1 MLEVCDLSF
10 QYYLSSQKNLKH
22 ISLNI
27 EEAEIVVIVGKSG
40 SGKTTLL
47 RHFKK
52 ELMPKG
58 KRDGCI
64 QYMGK
69 NIETLSNFES
79 ASKIGYVF
87 QNPHNQIVED
97 HVYHEI
103 AFGLENL
110 GISYDEMNT
119 RVAEIIQYFHLEDIY
134 DKHTY
139 ELSGGQ
145 KQLVTLA
152 SIMIMQPQV
161 LLLDEPL
168 AQLDPK
174 SRQEFVSM
182 LKRIH
187 DDFGTTIIM
196 VSHHLEEIM
205 NDIDRMIVLQEGR
218 KIVEG
223 NVQTTIEKVKDDELL
238 EIFPPYIQLLTKLHL
253 PTNLSFYQTKK
264 KINPLRSIERKYSNN
279 LPCLSVKHLYAS
291 YEHEVLKDF
300 SLIIPKQE
308 IFCLLGN
315 NGSGKTT
322 FLKCLMKEMKYKGKI
337 DYQGQLGYL
346 PQDPLLLIS
355 RDSVYDE
362 LYGNKKINK
371 NTVNFLVDYFHFNDL
386 LEYHP
391 YDLSG
396 GQQQILAIM
405 KLLLY
410 QSDILLLDEPTK
422 AIDPIMKRKLGLLL
436 EELIHTGKTIICV
449 SHDLEFCGEFA
460 TMIGLLFHHQVLNV
474 SRPKEFFKKHYFYT
488 TQLSKLTRD
497 YTHIIS
503 LKDVML

>member
-1 MLEVCDLSF
+1 MLEVSDLSF
-10 QYYLSSQKNLKH
+10 QYALSTKKNLDH
-22 ISLNI
+22 ISLSIDEN
-27 EEAEIVVIVGKSG
+27 EIVVIVGKSG

-52 ELMPKG
+52 ELLPKG
-58 KRDGCI
+58 KREG
-64 QYMGK
+64 YVYY
-69 NIETLSNFES
+69 LSQDITSIPSLQS
-79 ASKIGYVF
+79 ACQIGYVF

-110 GISYDEMNT
+110 GIPYDEMHT

-134 DKHTY
+134 DKKTS

-152 SIMIMQPQV
+152 SVMIMQPRI

-174 SRQEFVSM
+174 SRQSFISM
-182 LKRIH
+182 VKSIH
-187 DDFGTTIIM
+187 HDFGTTIVM
-196 VSHHLEEIM
+196 VTHHLDEIFEA
-205 NDIDRMIVLQEGR
+205 IDRMIILDDGK
-218 KIVEG
+218 KIYDG
-223 NVQTTIEKVKDDELL
+223 NVQEAIHTLKDNDLL
-238 EIFPPYIQLLTKLHL
+238 NIFPEYVQLLSKLNL
-253 PTNLSFYQTKK
+253 STDLSFYQTKK
-264 KINPLRSIERKYSNN
+264 KINPLQVKQRRYTDHDTLITI
-279 LPCLSVKHLYAS
+279 KHLYAG
-291 YEHEVLKDF
+291 YDKEVLNDL
-300 SLIIPKQE
+300 SLKINQQE
-308 IFCLLGN
+308 IFCLLGA

-322 FLKCLMKEMKYKGKI
+322 FLKCLMNEIKYRGKI
-337 DYQGQLGYL
+337 KSTGKIGYL
-346 PQDPLLLIS
+346 PQEPLLLIN

-362 LYGNKKINK
+362 LYNQHINKKEADL
-371 NTVNFLVDYFHFNDL
+371 LVDYFEFKEL
-386 LEYHP
+386 LYKHP

-396 GQQQILAIM
+396 GQQQLLAIM

-410 QSDILLLDEPTK
+410 QCDILLLDEPTK
-422 AIDPIMKRKLGLLL
+422 AIDVCMKRKLGSLL
-436 EELIHTGKTIICV
+436 EKLIENGKTIICV

-460 TMIGLLFHHQVLNV
+460 TMIGLLFHHQILNI
-474 SRPKEFFKKHYFYT
+474 SRPEEFFKKHYFYT

-497 YTHIIS
+497 DNHVIS

>member
-1 MLEVCDLSF
+1 MLEVSDLSF
-10 QYYLSSQKNLKH
+10 QYSLSNKKSLNH
-22 ISLNI
+22 ISLSIHDN
-27 EEAEIVVIVGKSG
+27 EIIVIVGKSG

-52 ELMPKG
+52 ELLPKG
-58 KRDGCI
+58 KREGSI
-64 QYMGK
+64 YYM
-69 NIETLSNFES
+69 NQDIISISSLQS
-79 ASKIGYVF
+79 ASQIGYVF

-110 GISYDEMNT
+110 GIPYDEMHT

-134 DKHTY
+134 DKKTS

-152 SIMIMQPQV
+152 SVMIMQPRI

-174 SRQEFVSM
+174 SRQSFISM
-182 LKRIH
+182 IKTIH
-187 DDFGTTIIM
+187 RDFGTSIVM
-196 VSHHLEEIM
+196 VSHHLDEIFE
-205 NDIDRMIVLQEGR
+205 DIDRLVVLEDGYKIYDGDVQEAI
-218 KIVEG
+218 K
-223 NVQTTIEKVKDDELL
+223 TLKEKDLL
-238 EIFPPYIQLLTKLHL
+238 SIFPEYIQLLSLLNL
-253 PTNLSFYQTKK
+253 PTSLSFYQTKK
-264 KINPLRSIERKYSNN
+264 KINPLKAKTRNYIDHETCIKIN
-279 LPCLSVKHLYAS
+279 HLYAG
-291 YEHEVLKDF
+291 YDKDVF
-300 SLIIPKQE
+300 NDLSLDIHKQE
-308 IFCLLGN
+308 IFCLLGA

-322 FLKCLMKEMKYKGKI
+322 FLKCLMNEIKYRGKIKLKGKI
-337 DYQGQLGYL
+337 GYL
-346 PQDPLLLIS
+346 PQDPLLLINK
-355 RDSVYDE
+355 DKVYDE
-362 LYGNKKINK
+362 LYNQFIDKKK
-371 NTVNFLVDYFHFNDL
+371 ADL
-386 LEYHP
+386 LIKKFGFDDLLDQHP

-410 QSDILLLDEPTK
+410 QCDVLLLDEPTK
-422 AIDPIMKRKLGLLL
+422 AIDASLKKKLGLLL
-436 EELIHTGKTIICV
+436 EELIKSGKTVICV

-460 TMIGLLFHHQVLNV
+460 TMIGLLFHHQILNI
-474 SRPKEFFKKHYFYT
+474 SRPEEFFKKHYFYT

-497 YTHIIS
+497 DQHIIS